1 MLKTLQALSN
11 GILSLDKNTLQSLHR
26 TRPNFKKE
34 DDEVLMSGEKLCV
47 HPVIYEII
55 HEDLVK
61 RATLKT
67 RGDLGASG
75 LNAVEWRKILG
86 SNNYGTVNIDLWK
99 ALAKVIKKPCIKTLK

>member
-1 MLKTLQALSN
+1 
-11 GILSLDKNTLQSLHR
+11 
-26 TRPNFKKE
+26 
-34 DDEVLMSGEKLCV
+34 MSGEKLCV

-99 ALAKVIKKPCIKTLK
+99 ALAKVIKKLALKH